1 MSQECVIMVLIGLA
15 SSANI
20 YMYECQKPSGYHL
33 ITNGP
38 RLLNL
43 SSHVISGR
51 ELEKLEEWPLN
62 AAHPKDTLLTTITE
76 DLFLNKF
83 SVIPNQIIHK
93 VRVFS
98 IIWMPIFY

>member
-1 MSQECVIMVLIGLA
+1 MSLECVIMVLIGLA

-20 YMYECQKPSGYHL
+20 YVYKCQKPSGYHMM
-33 ITNGP
+33 TNGP
-38 RLLNL
+38 RLFL

-51 ELEKLEEWPLN
+51 ELEELEEWPLN
-62 AAHPKDTLLTTITE
+62 AAYPKETFFTTITE

-93 VRVFS
+93 VQVFS

>member
-20 YMYECQKPSGYHL
+20 YVYECQKPSGYHM
-33 ITNGP
+33 ITYGS
-38 RLLNL
+38 RLLL

-51 ELEKLEEWPLN
+51 ELEELEEWPLN
-62 AAHPKDTLLTTITE
+62 AAYPKDTLLTTITE

-83 SVIPNQIIHK
+83 SGSTESNN
-93 VRVFS
+93 S
-98 IIWMPIFY
+98 